1 MVIKIGI
8 TGSIGMGKSTVSSI
22 FRNNNIK
29 VWDADFEV
37 HNLYRKGKDGYN
49 SIISIYPELKDKV
62 EINRKKVSNL
72 LREKKID
79 LKLIEEII
87 HPLLIRS
94 REEFIKK
101 NKKDKLLIFDIPL
114 LYETKAYIW
123 LDYVINVFCSKKNQI
138 ERLKKRENFD
148 IKKIN
153 YLISKQISVNR
164 KNKKADYVINTDQ
177 DLKQVERQVI
187 NFIKTMRKFND

>member
-37 HNLYRKGKDGYN
+37 HNLYKKGKEGYN

-138 ERLKKRENFD
+138 ERLKQRENFD

-153 YLISKQISVNR
+153 YLISKQISVNQ

-187 NFIKTMRKFND
+187 NLIKTMRKFND

>member
-37 HNLYRKGKDGYN
+37 HNLYKKGKEGYN

-123 LDYVINVFCSKKNQI
+123 LDYVINVFCSKKSQI
-138 ERLKKRENFD
+138 KRLKQRENFD

-153 YLISKQISVNR
+153 YLISKQISVNQ

>member
-1 MVIKIGI
+1 MAIKIGI

-37 HNLYRKGKDGYN
+37 HNLYKKGKEGYN

-153 YLISKQISVNR
+153 YLISKQISVNQ

>member
-37 HNLYRKGKDGYN
+37 HNLYKKGKEGYN

-79 LKLIEEII
+79 LKLIEKII
-87 HPLLIRS
+87 HPLLIKS

-138 ERLKKRENFD
+138 ERLKQRENFD

-153 YLISKQISVNR
+153 YLISKQISVNQ

>member
-1 MVIKIGI
+1 MVIKVGI

-22 FRNNNIK
+22 FRNNDIK

-37 HNLYRKGKDGYN
+37 HNLYKKGKEGYN
-49 SIISIYPELKDKV
+49 FIISIYPELKDKV
-62 EINRKKVSNL
+62 EINRQKVSNL
-72 LREKKID
+72 LSEKKID

-114 LYETKAYIW
+114 LYETNAYIW

-138 ERLKKRENFD
+138 ERLKQRKNFD

-153 YLISKQISVNR
+153 YLISKQISVNQ

-187 NFIKTMRKFND
+187 NFIKTMRKSND

>member
-37 HNLYRKGKDGYN
+37 HNLYKKGKEGYN

-138 ERLKKRENFD
+138 ERLKNRENFD

-153 YLISKQISVNR
+153 YLISKQISVNQ

>member
-1 MVIKIGI
+1 MVIKVGI

-37 HNLYRKGKDGYN
+37 HNLYKKGKEGYN

-153 YLISKQISVNR
+153 YLISKQISVNQ

>member
-1 MVIKIGI
+1 LVIKIGI

-37 HNLYRKGKDGYN
+37 HNLYKNGKDGYN

-138 ERLKKRENFD
+138 ERLKQRENFD

-153 YLISKQISVNR
+153 YLISKQISVNQ

>member
-22 FRNNNIK
+22 FRNNDIK

-37 HNLYRKGKDGYN
+37 HNLYKKGKEGYN

-72 LREKKID
+72 LKEKKID

-138 ERLKKRENFD
+138 ERLKQRENFD

-153 YLISKQISVNR
+153 YLISKQISVNQ

>member
-1 MVIKIGI
+1 MVIKVGI

-22 FRNNNIK
+22 FRNNDIK

-37 HNLYRKGKDGYN
+37 HNLYKKGKEGYN

-79 LKLIEEII
+79 LKLIEKII
-87 HPLLIRS
+87 HPLLIKS

-123 LDYVINVFCSKKNQI
+123 LDYVINVFCSKKSQI
-138 ERLKKRENFD
+138 ERLKQRENFD

-153 YLISKQISVNR
+153 YLISKQISVNQ

-177 DLKQVERQVI
+177 DLEQVERQVI

>member
-37 HNLYRKGKDGYN
+37 HNLYKKGKEGYN
-49 SIISIYPELKDKV
+49 SLISIYPELKDKV

-87 HPLLIRS
+87 HPLLIKS

-123 LDYVINVFCSKKNQI
+123 LDYVINVFCSKKSQI
-138 ERLKKRENFD
+138 ERLKQRENFD

-153 YLISKQISVNR
+153 YLISKQISVNQ

-177 DLKQVERQVI
+177 DLEQVERQVI

>member
-37 HNLYRKGKDGYN
+37 HNLYKKGKDGYN

-79 LKLIEEII
+79 LKVIEEII
-87 HPLLIRS
+87 HPLLIKS

-153 YLISKQISVNR
+153 YLISKQISVNQ

-187 NFIKTMRKFND
+187 NFIKTMREFND

>member
-37 HNLYRKGKDGYN
+37 HNLYKKGKEGYN

-153 YLISKQISVNR
+153 YLISKQISVNQ
-164 KNKKADYVINTDQ
+164 KNKKADYIINTDQ

>member
-37 HNLYRKGKDGYN
+37 HNLYKKGKEGYN

-123 LDYVINVFCSKKNQI
+123 LDYVINVFCSKKSQI

-148 IKKIN
+148 VKKIN
-153 YLISKQISVNR
+153 YLISKQISVNQ

>member
-1 MVIKIGI
+1 MAIKIGI

-37 HNLYRKGKDGYN
+37 HNLYKKGKEGYN
-49 SIISIYPELKDKV
+49 SLISIYPELKDKV

-87 HPLLIRS
+87 HPLLFKS

-138 ERLKKRENFD
+138 ERLKQRENFD

-153 YLISKQISVNR
+153 YLISKQISVNK

>member
-37 HNLYRKGKDGYN
+37 HKLYKNGKDGYN

-62 EINRKKVSNL
+62 EINRKKLSNL

-101 NKKDKLLIFDIPL
+101 NKKDKFLIFDIPL

-138 ERLKKRENFD
+138 ERLKQRENFD

-153 YLISKQISVNR
+153 YLISKQISVNQ

>member
-1 MVIKIGI
+1 
-8 TGSIGMGKSTVSSI
+8 MGKSTVSSI

-37 HNLYRKGKDGYN
+37 HSLYKKGKEGYK
-49 SIISIYPELKDKV
+49 SIISIYPELEDKE
-62 EINRKKVSNL
+62 EINRKKVSYL

-101 NKKDKLLIFDIPL
+101 NKKDNFLIFDIPL

-123 LDYVINVFCSKKNQI
+123 LDYVINVFCSEKNQI
-138 ERLKKRENFD
+138 ERLKKREDFD
-148 IKKIN
+148 TEKIN
-153 YLISKQISVNR
+153 YLISKQISINY
-164 KNKKADYVINTDQ
+164 KNKKADFVINTDQ
-177 DLKQVERQVI
+177 DIRQVERQVVNI
-187 NFIKTMRKFND
+187 IKKVRKLND

>member
-1 MVIKIGI
+1 LVIKIGI

-37 HNLYRKGKDGYN
+37 HNLYKKGKEGYN

-153 YLISKQISVNR
+153 YLISKQISVNQ

-187 NFIKTMRKFND
+187 NFIKTMRDFND

>member
-22 FRNNNIK
+22 FKNNNIK

-37 HNLYRKGKDGYN
+37 HNLYKNGKDGYN

-153 YLISKQISVNR
+153 YLISKQISVNQ